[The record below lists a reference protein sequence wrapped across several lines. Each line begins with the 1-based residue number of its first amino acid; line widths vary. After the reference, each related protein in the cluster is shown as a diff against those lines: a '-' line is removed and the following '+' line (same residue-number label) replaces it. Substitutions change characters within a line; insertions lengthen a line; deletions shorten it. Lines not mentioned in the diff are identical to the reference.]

1 VGLKYKKATTFS
13 TYPRRSTYLNF
24 PGRKVLRNGLWTE
37 LLSED
42 LGLPV
47 SNNRNYSSRVCV
59 KCVLKIR
66 NTVELILFLKAK
78 LNPVV
83 TNVEETS
90 ETQQRWK
97 RMSKSPSSAE
107 KPKSARIFA

>member
-24 PGRKVLRNGLWTE
+24 QGRKVLRNSLWTE

-47 SNNRNYSSRVCV
+47 SNNTNYSSRVCV
-59 KCVLKIR
+59 KCVLKIW

-78 LNPVV
+78 LNLVV
-83 TNVEETS
+83 TDVEETS